1 MADITGQTVLEI
13 ADLTRKG
20 LEIQAVD
27 KGTHPF
33 VEFLEQN
40 APWTFQPPLLQRP
53 FTIRAIATT
62 ADILRVRHTAKSRTW
77 TQEADAYIAEL
88 PHPTPARD
96 IALVRAAAEWLEDRE
111 EQQ

>member
-1 MADITGQTVLEI
+1 MNTT
-13 ADLTRKG
+13 
-20 LEIQAVD
+20 
-27 KGTHPF
+27 
-33 VEFLEQN
+33 
-40 APWTFQPPLLQRP
+40 APRNIGRP
-53 FTIRAIATT
+53 FTIRAIVTT

-77 TQEADAYIAEL
+77 AQEADAYIAEL

>member
-20 LEIQAVD
+20 LEKIQAVD

-40 APWTFQPPLLQRP
+40 APWTFQPP

-96 IALVRAAAEWLEDRE
+96 IALVRAAAEWLESRE
-111 EQQ
+111 AHQ

>member
-20 LEIQAVD
+20 LEKIQAVD

-40 APWTFQPPLLQRP
+40 AVDIWRP